1 MADVPSP
8 DVHSDQTFAAL
19 GLPGEL
25 VAALDAQQITEP
37 FPIQS
42 ATIPDSLAGHDL
54 LGRGQTG
61 SGKTLAFA
69 LPTLA
74 RLSAGTRPGRSP
86 RAVILSPTRELAMQ
100 IADVIQPLARR
111 MGLFSVLV
119 AGGMKYGPQ
128 LKMLE
133 RGVDIIVATPG
144 RMIDLIERGAADL
157 SSVEVAVLD
166 EADEMCDMGFFEEVT
181 AIWDRIPAKA
191 QHLLFSATLD
201 DEVQQIAEK
210 YLDDP
215 VEHGVDPG
223 KATVT
228 TMEHR
233 IWVVHPLDKFEIAS
247 MVANR
252 EGRTLVFVRTQMDA
266 EKMGQ
271 YLRRHGLMAGALHG
285 GMRQGARSRV
295 MDAFRRGDLP
305 VLVATDVA
313 ARGIDVNDVSL
324 VLQADIA
331 HDAKDYLHRA
341 GRTARAGTD
350 GQVISFV
357 APRQRRRMDQ
367 ISRQVGLTSKNV
379 RVRLGDETLADFE
392 APSGEPIADDSYEAV
407 LWPPRPGRRG
417 RSGRGSGRRGSREET
432 RRARRE
438 INREADHGELR
449 RARRP
454 RSGDSRCDGMGPSID
469 PVIEQASVAPRRSSG
484 KDLADELLEYDRS
497 LRDPEARQRGSHHD
511 RYAAVSRSR
520 RWGDRRRNTN
530 EQDRG
535 RGKRSDSAERS
546 GLRGRGLRDRRGWS
560 ADRETEWT
568 PQERGRDRARQR
580 KTRSYRP
587 GGRERRYDD
596 LGSDWRFRR
605 RDDQGFEG
613 RDRFDRDRGT
623 KDRESRGSLR
633 GGKASG
639 GRERGK
645 SAPPHTRGQEFGRRN
660 RRA

>member
-8 DVHSDQTFAAL
+8 DVQSTMTFAEL
-19 GLPGEL
+19 GLPASL
-25 VAALDAQQITEP
+25 VDALDAQGITAP
-37 FPIQS
+37 FAIQT
-42 ATIPDSLAGHDL
+42 ATIPDSLSGRDV

-61 SGKTLAFA
+61 SGKTLAFS

-74 RLSAGTRPGRSP
+74 RLAERQRPGRAP

-100 IADVIQPLARR
+100 IADVIQPLARAL
-111 MGLFSVLV
+111 GLFSVLV

-157 SSVEVAVLD
+157 SQVEVAILD

-181 AIWDRIPAKA
+181 AIWDAVPADA

-201 DEVQQIAEK
+201 GDVEQIVST
-210 YLDDP
+210 YLHDP
-215 VEHGVDPG
+215 VEHGVDSV

-228 TMEHR
+228 TMDHR
-233 IWVVHPLDKFEIAS
+233 IWTVHPLDKFQIAS

-252 EGRTLVFVRTQMDA
+252 PGRTLVFVRTQMDA

-305 VLVATDVA
+305 ILVATDVA

-341 GRTARAGTD
+341 GRTARAGSD

-367 ISRQVGLTSKNV
+367 ISRQIGLESKNV
-379 RVRLGDETLADFE
+379 RVRLGDETLEDYD
-392 APSGEPIADDSYEAV
+392 APTGEPIAEESYEAV
-407 LWPPRPGRRG
+407 LWPPRPARG
-417 RSGRGSGRRGSREET
+417 RANRQRRSHREDRRPRPET
-432 RRARRE
+432 SRARRE
-438 INREADHGELR
+438 RRDEDGPIIETPTTQRTPGRDLTAEIVDYDRRLTERAERQPGTDRNRRGGRDERREGE
-449 RARRP
+449 
-454 RSGDSRCDGMGPSID
+454 
-469 PVIEQASVAPRRSSG
+469 RSSDRRNRRDRFSG
-484 KDLADELLEYDRS
+484 RDEGGHRSPDSHQPRERQARDGFQDRQGY
-497 LRDPEARQRGSHHD
+497 RQRGS
-511 RYAAVSRSR
+511 VP
-520 RWGDRRRNTN
+520 N
-530 EQDRG
+530 
-535 RGKRSDSAERS
+535 
-546 GLRGRGLRDRRGWS
+546 RDGY
-560 ADRETEWT
+560 
-568 PQERGRDRARQR
+568 RQR
-580 KTRSYRP
+580 DPESRGAQTRSYRD

-596 LGSDWRFRR
+596 LGSDWRYSRQNR
-605 RDDQGFEG
+605 DHRDDRGDRNRVGEDRRGGWSPERETGAWGRPARRTGQGF
-613 RDRFDRDRGT
+613 R
-623 KDRESRGSLR
+623 R
-633 GGKASG
+633 GGKGYTPQSRN
-639 GRERGK
+639 GRGINRG
-645 SAPPHTRGQEFGRRN
+645 N
-660 RRA
+660 R